1 MNLILINPSELTS
14 SLTSSNALS
23 VVLTD
28 RRADHIREIH
38 QPLVGDYLR
47 VGVLEGEIFQAKVI
61 AIESARVVLEIDDIT
76 ATPPPK
82 PLPVVLVMAL
92 PRPKMLRRILQSA
105 SSMGV
110 KEIWLIHS
118 YRVDKS
124 YWSSP
129 FLDHL
134 ALQSQLQLGLEQA
147 CDTRMPNIY
156 LRKRFKPFVEDEL
169 PGLASGRRAWVA
181 HPYDACEP
189 PSPSDQPTLLAVGP
203 EGGFIPYEVEKLK
216 EAGLEPLSLGQR
228 ILRVETAIPVAL
240 SRLFPVG

>member
-1 MNLILINPSELTS
+1 MNLILVKSSELTP
-14 SLTSSNALS
+14 TPDFPGRCG

-28 RRADHIREIH
+28 RRAQHIREVH
-38 QPLVGDYLR
+38 QPVVGDSLR
-47 VGVLEGEIFQAKVI
+47 LGVLEGQIFQA
-61 AIESARVVLEIDDIT
+61 RVVEIDATQVVFDIDISS
-76 ATPPPK
+76 AIQPPK
-82 PLPVVLVMAL
+82 PLPVVLVLAL

-110 KEIWLIHS
+110 KEIWLVHS

-129 FLDHL
+129 LLDEQAMQL
-134 ALQSQLQLGLEQA
+134 QLQLGLEQA
-147 CDTRMPNIY
+147 GDTVMPRIH

-169 PGLASGRRAWVA
+169 PGLVQDRSAWVA
-181 HPYDACEP
+181 HPYDANLC
-189 PSPSDQPTLLAVGP
+189 SPSDQPTLLAIGP
-203 EGGFIPYEVEKLK
+203 EGGFIAYEIEKLK
-216 EAGLEPLSLGQR
+216 EAGLQPLSLGQR